1 MSQESSLKEEDMRPI
16 KGVLVKRVLL
26 WETGLGLTVESA
38 DGTACFCQR
47 GEEAG

>member
-16 KGVLVKRVLL
+16 KGVLMKRVLL
-26 WETGLGLTVESA
+26 WEMGLGLTVESA